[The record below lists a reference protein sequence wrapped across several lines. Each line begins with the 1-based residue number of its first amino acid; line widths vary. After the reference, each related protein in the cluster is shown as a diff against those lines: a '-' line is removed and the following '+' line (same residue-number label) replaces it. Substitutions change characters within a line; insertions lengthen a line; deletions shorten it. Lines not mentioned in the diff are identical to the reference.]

1 MIRVQIKDF
10 DWAVWDYNM
19 FGKFIY
25 TYQTGPSSLSFY
37 FKDPLSFKW
46 GQGVADVFVDG
57 QLVVSLN
64 KAAGPE
70 EEAIP
75 VNLERNIDKKYSVV
89 EIKVKKGP
97 VVVDGVEWM
106 EQFLSLHTLTNDFTG
121 TKVLASSFKIDLK
134 K

>member
-10 DWAVWDYNM
+10 DWTVWDYNM

-25 TYQTGPSSLSFY
+25 TYQTAPCMLSFY

-46 GQGVADVFVDG
+46 GQGVADIYVDDK
-57 QLVVSLN
+57 LFL
-64 KAAGPE
+64 KLDKEAGPE
-70 EEAIP
+70 EEAIA
-75 VNLERNIDKKYSVV
+75 VNLERDTDKKYSVV
-89 EIKVKKGP
+89 EIRVKRGP
-97 VVVDGVEWM
+97 VVIDGAEWM
-106 EQFLSLHTLTNDFTG
+106 EQFLSLHTLTSDFTG